1 MQIKIKPDQEELWVK
16 ANLYTI
22 HPPQPVSDT
31 LLALGGQLC
40 SHLRL
45 SYIDDALHTP
55 PRAEPANLPQQL
67 LHRRW
72 VRQHAR

>member
-1 MQIKIKPDQEELWVK
+1 MRRIADDGGGSALRRRARRASGGKYLAAVPVSEAVS
-16 ANLYTI
+16 ASVASTCLYTI

-45 SYIDDALHTP
+45 SYAM
-55 PRAEPANLPQQL
+55 
-67 LHRRW
+67 
-72 VRQHAR
+72 VS